1 MRARRA
7 ASRSA
12 GFARI
17 GPTAPRGS
25 AALVLQ
31 NGSEVLP
38 RLPRGAASGRFRGM
52 RSAPQSLL
60 LRVPCPACGRPS
72 RELSSCPWC
81 GERASAAPRTRGD
94 IARLVVGLALVAVA
108 AGTAAAT
115 GTAVNTVAP
124 AVPAGMAAAGLLC
137 GLFLVR
143 PPPSRFARQ
152 LPQRGSQTRDS
163 SAHSA
168 GPLLEGAP
176 GDAGWGSLSSAAI
189 VSLLSLALRA
199 CAVPYPIPIVQRF
212 AWTFPAL
219 AAAFFALRVPAE
231 APNAPAFG
239 ASSRERALRRHAPDL
254 VAALSL
260 SPFAAL
266 FAASGPSL
274 LSLVALA
281 LVLGVW
287 LARLSRPA
295 VPLLLS
301 ALGFTLLL
309 PDPAFFA
316 LGLVLAALQARH
328 VS

>member
-1 MRARRA
+1 
-7 ASRSA
+7 
-12 GFARI
+12 
-17 GPTAPRGS
+17 
-25 AALVLQ
+25 
-31 NGSEVLP
+31 
-38 RLPRGAASGRFRGM
+38 M

-60 LRVPCPACGRPS
+60 LRVPCPACWRPS
-72 RELSSCPWC
+72 RELSPCPWC
-81 GERASAAPRTRGD
+81 GERAPVAPRTRGD
-94 IARLVVGLALVAVA
+94 IVRLVAGTALVAVA

-115 GTAVNTVAP
+115 GTAVDPVAP
-124 AVPAGMAAAGLLC
+124 AVPAGMVAAGLLC

-143 PPPSRFARQ
+143 PPQS
-152 LPQRGSQTRDS
+152 
-163 SAHSA
+163 
-168 GPLLEGAP
+168 P
-176 GDAGWGSLSSAAI
+176 GEAGWGSLSSAAI
-189 VSLLSLALRA
+189 VSLLALALRA

-212 AWTFPAL
+212 AWAFPAL

-260 SPFAAL
+260 TPFAAL
-266 FAASGPSL
+266 FAACGPSL

-287 LARLSRPA
+287 LARLAHPA

-301 ALGFTLLL
+301 ALVFTLLL

>member
-1 MRARRA
+1 
-7 ASRSA
+7 
-12 GFARI
+12 
-17 GPTAPRGS
+17 
-25 AALVLQ
+25 
-31 NGSEVLP
+31 
-38 RLPRGAASGRFRGM
+38 M

-72 RELSSCPWC
+72 RELSPCPWC
-81 GERASAAPRTRGD
+81 GERAPVAPRTRGD
-94 IARLVVGLALVAVA
+94 IVRLVAGLALLAVA

-115 GTAVNTVAP
+115 GTAVDPVAT
-124 AVPAGMAAAGLLC
+124 AVPAGMAASGLLC
-137 GLFLVR
+137 GLFLIR

-152 LPQRGSQTRDS
+152 LPQWGSQTRDT
-163 SAHSA
+163 SARSA
-168 GPLLEGAP
+168 GPHSEGAP
-176 GDAGWGSLSSAAI
+176 GEAGWGSLSSAAI
-189 VSLLSLALRA
+189 VSLLALALRA
-199 CAVPYPIPIVQRF
+199 CAVPYPVPIVRRF

-219 AAAFFALRVPAE
+219 AAACFALRVPAE

-260 SPFAAL
+260 APFVAL

-274 LSLVALA
+274 PSLVALA

-316 LGLVLAALQARH
+316 LGLVPVALHVRHAA
-328 VS
+328 